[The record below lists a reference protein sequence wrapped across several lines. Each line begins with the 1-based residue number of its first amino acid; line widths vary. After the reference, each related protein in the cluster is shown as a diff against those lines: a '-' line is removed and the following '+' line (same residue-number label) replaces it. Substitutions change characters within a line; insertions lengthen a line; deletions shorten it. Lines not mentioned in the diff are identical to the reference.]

1 MKNERVTFRLTET
14 EKEELILNAKK
25 QKMGLSEYIVS
36 CIKDKQELSDLT
48 DSQGQF
54 LNLFDVAYRKSSS
67 ANFNRLM
74 VLLNKINFNT
84 NVLIK
89 IMDIFM
95 KQLKVPQS
103 RDEVITTF
111 VDHPIIT
118 IAEEKT
124 IKEFRNAKNKKE
136 EINNIDE

>member
-1 MKNERVTFRLTET
+1 MT
-14 EKEELILNAKK
+14 EKGKVLYMAMEITNNYSNFATNYADTVKKADSKATTEAKTN
-25 QKMGLSEYIVS
+25 S
-36 CIKDKQELSDLT
+36 KDKVQEYYEKLCKKFP
-48 DSQGQF
+48 Q
-54 LNLFDVAYRKSSS
+54 
-67 ANFNRLM
+67 
-74 VLLNKINFNT
+74 INFNT